1 MNKKTLLIVVVAILL
16 TGAITYAL
24 TQTTTPEVEQNTNQ
38 VDASDYISA
47 HQEISTLPLENLT
60 ADEKEGLVI
69 MREEEK
75 LARDVYLT
83 LYNKWGLSIFR
94 NIASSEQTH
103 TDSIRYLIERYNLT
117 DPVTD
122 ETIGVFTNQTFQ
134 DLYTALVKQ
143 GEQSLIEALKV
154 GATIEDLDIKDLQE
168 FIEGTDNQDIITI
181 YENLLRGSRNH
192 MRSFDKQLTQNGG
205 TYTAQYLEQAE
216 IDKILAGSQ
225 ERGDGNG
232 DGNSQSGRNR

>member
-1 MNKKTLLIVVVAILL
+1 MNKKILFIILIVVVITSAATYAIL
-16 TGAITYAL
+16 
-24 TQTTTPEVEQNTNQ
+24 QKTTPETEQNINQ

-60 ADEKEGLVI
+60 IKEKEALLI

-83 LYNKWGLSIFR
+83 LYDKWGVNIFR

-103 TDSIRYLIERYNLT
+103 TDSVRYLIERYDLT
-117 DPVTD
+117 DPVTN
-122 ETIGVFTNQTFQ
+122 ESIGIFTNQTFQ
-134 DLYTALVKQ
+134 DLYTSLVKQ
-143 GEQSLIEALKV
+143 GEQSLVEALKV

-168 FIEGTDNQDIITI
+168 FIKETDNEDIITI

-192 MRSFDKQLTQNGG
+192 MRSFDKQLSKNGAS
-205 TYTAQYLEQAE
+205 YTAQYLEQAE
-216 IDKILAGSQ
+216 INEILAGSQ
-225 ERGDGNG
+225 EKGQNK
-232 DGNSQSGRNR
+232 

>member
-154 GATIEDLDIKDLQE
+154 GATISK
-168 FIEGTDNQDIITI
+168 T
-181 YENLLRGSRNH
+181 YKNLLKEQTIKTLLLF
-192 MRSFDKQLTQNGG
+192 MRI
-205 TYTAQYLEQAE
+205 Y
-216 IDKILAGSQ
+216 
-225 ERGDGNG
+225 
-232 DGNSQSGRNR
+232 